1 MAFATFDS
9 TTWPQGIIQL
19 LDDHHLVVLSD
30 NPRARH
36 QFSHTLSQHLSAI
49 SDTQVVSIDGK
60 DATNLSSFC
69 RQIEHRLAAG
79 EAGSIGGANE
89 VNTWW
94 RDIHSVI
101 EALRRNSSGPK
112 RRYFIWNDADVM
124 LEADVDLFCRLV
136 NALLG
141 VAAEC
146 EHVSL
151 DPVMLQR
158 VVFLG
163 GNKLGAYAEDQ
174 SGQFCRW
181 LEDEEDSPFWEVA
194 SVVTRPPVLT
204 YRIDG

>member
-30 NPRARH
+30 NPRARS
-36 QFSHTLSQHLSAI
+36 QFGLTLGQQLSGM
-49 SDTQVVSIDGK
+49 SDTQVIVIDGK
-60 DATNLSSFC
+60 DATNLTSFSA
-69 RQIEHRLAAG
+69 QLEHRLAANERG
-79 EAGSIGGANE
+79 PNSGAANA
-89 VNTWW
+89 WW

-101 EALRRNSSGPK
+101 ELLRNANSGPK
-112 RRYFIWNDADVM
+112 RRYYIWTEADAM
-124 LEADVDLFCRLV
+124 LESDVDLFCRLV
-136 NALLG
+136 NALFG

-151 DPVMLQR
+151 DPIMLQR

-181 LEDEEDSPFWEVA
+181 LEDEPDSPFWEVA
-194 SVVTRPPVLT
+194 SVVDRPPVLT